1 MSENTDIHKREGK
14 KQKMRVLLGMSGG
27 LDSTYAAI
35 KLKEKGYDVE
45 GALLLMHDYADIE
58 SAKESAASV
67 GIPLKIIDCKKL
79 FCEKVIDNF
88 AAEYLKGRTPNPCI
102 VCNDY
107 VKFAALYEAAKE
119 GGFDKIATGHYAGI
133 VRKGGR
139 YALVRGKDEKKDQSY
154 MLWRLK
160 QDILSVLELP
170 LYDSY
175 KSEIKVKSKEI
186 KLAAADRDESQE
198 ICFIPDNDYASY
210 IEKNYASSPCGD
222 FVDTDGN
229 VLGRHKGILHYTVGQ
244 RKGLGIALG
253 ERAFVRRIESESNRI
268 VLSRQSDVGNT
279 QFEISDLVFSG
290 LEKMTEGSMELLVKV
305 RYLAPPVKAKITFN
319 NGTAQVILFE
329 KRVVTPGQ
337 SAVFYDGDT
346 VMLGGFIN

>member
-1 MSENTDIHKREGK
+1 
-14 KQKMRVLLGMSGG
+14 MRVLLGMSGG

-35 KLKEKGYDVE
+35 NLKEKGYDVE

-67 GIPLKIIDCKKL
+67 GIPLRIIDCKKL
-79 FCEKVIDNF
+79 FREKVIENF
-88 AAEYLKGRTPNPCI
+88 ASEYLKGRTPNPCI

-107 VKFAALYEAAKE
+107 VKFAMLYEAAKE

-133 VRKGGR
+133 AKKGDR
-139 YALVRGKDEKKDQSY
+139 FALLRGKDERKDQSY
-154 MLWRLK
+154 MLWRLS
-160 QDILSVLELP
+160 QETLSMLELP
-170 LYDSY
+170 LYDLY
-175 KSEIKVKSKEI
+175 KSDIKEKSKKI
-186 KLAAADRDESQE
+186 NLAAADRDESQE

-210 IEKNYASSPCGD
+210 IEKNYRSSPDGD
-222 FVDTDGN
+222 FVDINGN

-253 ERAFVRRIESESNRI
+253 ERAFISRIDPESNRI

-279 QFEISDLVFSG
+279 EFEISDLVFSG
-290 LEKMTEGSMELLVKV
+290 LEKITEGSVELLVKV
-305 RYLAPPVKAKITFN
+305 RYLAPPVKATVTFN
-319 NGTAQVILFE
+319 NDTAHVMLFE

-337 SAVFYDGDT
+337 SAVFYDGNA